1 MSDERATYHEN
12 GSMDTYDGRTVY
24 HNTADNTLWI
34 TVSNGPVH
42 THNADYS
49 RDIQNSVER
58 VLPLEPGHVQATNQ
72 YDHIIPLETYQA
84 DNPTPQDA
92 PQPDMDTYYQMNWG
106 NYDSHTP
113 DWVLRWGT
121 H

>member
-72 YDHIIPLETYQA
+72 YAHIIPLETYHA
-84 DNPTPQDA
+84 DNPPPQDA